1 MNNNETNTKNRIEI
15 ITAEL
20 ANCQWRLEQAIRADE
35 RKTATKQ
42 WRQYAR
48 DLAASEVKKA
58 NEAAAKKAAEDH
70 QAWQEKLVR
79 LFEDRNGEGSKTD
92 PQRRGVGQRG
102 KDSRVFRDG
111 SKLQALYR
119 ALQRRNYPVTRVTL
133 QRESGLE
140 GWSFYEGIRKLR
152 QRGYSIETLR
162 TGRPKPKYQLAS

>member
-58 NEAAAKKAAEDH
+58 NDAAAKKAAEDH

-79 LFEDRNGEGSKTD
+79 LFEDRNGEETN
-92 PQRRGVGQRG
+92 GQRQPNPIRAQHHRIMG
-102 KDSRVFRDG
+102 ILRDG
-111 SKLQALYR
+111 FIARPTLAGLLGVSRETVSGYLEDLRQNGIVVEKKRISHGKYRVLYR
-119 ALQRRNYPVTRVTL
+119 LTDKA
-133 QRESGLE
+133 
-140 GWSFYEGIRKLR
+140 
-152 QRGYSIETLR
+152 
-162 TGRPKPKYQLAS
+162 A

>member
-1 MNNNETNTKNRIEI
+1 MNNNETNTKNRIET

-58 NEAAAKKAAEDH
+58 NDAAAKKAADDH

-92 PQRRGVGQRG
+92 RQRG
-102 KDSRVFRDG
+102 KGRRVFRDG

-119 ALQRRNYPVTRVTL
+119 ALHRRNYPVTRVTL

-140 GWSFYEGIRKLR
+140 GWAFYEGIKTLR

-162 TGRPKPKYQLAS
+162 TGRLKPKYRLAS

>member
-1 MNNNETNTKNRIEI
+1 MNNNETNTKNRIET

-35 RKTATKQ
+35 RQTATKQ

-48 DLAASEVKKA
+48 DLAAAEARKA
-58 NEAAAKKAAEDH
+58 TEQATKDAAEKERL
-70 QAWQEKLVR
+70 WQEKLVR
-79 LFEDRNGEGSKTD
+79 LFEDRNGEETNG
-92 PQRRGVGQRG
+92 QRRSVGQRG
-102 KDSRVFRDG
+102 KDRRVFRDG